1 MTDGGDPEEP
11 SLQDLIGLWLER
23 IWDESVDPAEEAERI
38 VADAPERLRV
48 ELRRE
53 LAEMLDLAR
62 STVQQGQ
69 LRPGASVGAYV
80 LVERLGA
87 GSTGVVW
94 SARRHVEGSEEPP
107 RFALKLLHPVYLS
120 SASGQRRVH
129 AEIEAARALTGPGL
143 VPVVDL
149 VESGDLLALVMPLV
163 GSGRTLADELA
174 QAREAGHGHDR
185 RQILQDLLPAIRGL
199 AQLHA
204 SGIAHLDFKP
214 GNLLRE
220 ARGALILADLG
231 LIKAL
236 DEPTWTR
243 SHQLIGTP
251 AYMSPELARG
261 DRRHAGP
268 EADVWAVGVT
278 LYEALNLSRPFEGA
292 STAELLREIEVH
304 RPRRLSTPS
313 DDAAVTGFSA
323 RAWRIILRCLE
334 KEPARRYP
342 SAAELLADLERLLGS
357 NEPVG
362 VSRMR
367 QWALGLEQRRKEV
380 VITGLAVMVAAT
392 SLLVAL
398 RFRDLE
404 AEASAQLERA
414 ERALSGMDRIL
425 SLTRE
430 AALGLGPETNL
441 QDLAA
446 VMELAMESPT
456 PSGSAASILGQLAQ
470 LCWDGTVTGELE
482 SALELSQAA
491 LEAHE
496 SLGGLDQALLLAQRA
511 SYLERSGSRM
521 EAAQELAQA
530 AKRFE
535 ESASVAAKQETA
547 LFLEGRA
554 TWCRARARRL
564 QRETGDDLELRE
576 RLETARRGL
585 GRGQASPWALRLEL
599 ELLLFYA
606 ERGSLD
612 PGPFEQLQRE
622 LADRLGGR
630 HPWCLDAFESELRAR
645 LDHQPDSK
653 AKRPVELAR
662 ALRTGVES
670 RHGANHPWT
679 AMAYALESR
688 ALAQANRGDA
698 SLEAAQAACRALGA
712 APNASLSEVLG
723 EATHAGDR
731 LQVARLRTCV
741 ALAEALAKGGLLD
754 SADREALEARAT
766 QTLGPS
772 PDLTRRVRRLL

>member
-1 MTDGGDPEEP
+1 
-11 SLQDLIGLWLER
+11 
-23 IWDESVDPAEEAERI
+23 
-38 VADAPERLRV
+38 
-48 ELRRE
+48 
-53 LAEMLDLAR
+53 MLDLAR

-69 LRPGASVGAYV
+69 LRPGASVGPYV

-94 SARRHVEGSEEPP
+94 SARRQAEGAEGPP
-107 RFALKLLHPVYLS
+107 HFALKLLHPVYLS
-120 SASGQRRVH
+120 STTGQRRVR
-129 AEIEAARALTGPGL
+129 AEIEAARAVTGPGL

-149 VESGDLLALVMPLV
+149 LENGELLALVMPLV

-174 QAREAGHGHDR
+174 QAREAGHGRDR
-185 RQILQDLLPAIRGL
+185 RQVLQDLLPAIRGL

-214 GNLLRE
+214 GNLLRK
-220 ARGALILADLG
+220 ARGALVLADLG

-261 DRRHAGP
+261 DRRHAGA

-334 KEPARRYP
+334 KDPARRYP

-367 QWALGLEQRRKEV
+367 EWALGLEQRRKEV

-414 ERALSGMDRIL
+414 ERALWGMDRIL
-425 SLTRE
+425 SLTLE
-430 AALGLGPETNL
+430 AALGLGPETTL

-446 VMELAMESPT
+446 VVELAMESPT
-456 PSGSAASILGQLAQ
+456 PSGHAASILGQLAR
-470 LCWDGTVTGELE
+470 LCWDGTVTGELDSALELGE
-482 SALELSQAA
+482 SALEAQGSLEGLS
-491 LEAHE
+491 
-496 SLGGLDQALLLAQRA
+496 QALLLFQCA
-511 SYLERSGSRM
+511 SFLERSGCRQAAAESFA
-521 EAAQELAQA
+521 EAARRFGECARA
-530 AKRFE
+530 AAE
-535 ESASVAAKQETA
+535 PEPA
-547 LFLEGRA
+547 LFLKGRA
-554 TWCRARARRL
+554 AWCRARVRRL
-564 QRETGDDLELRE
+564 QRETGDGPWGDGLELRE
-576 RLETARRGL
+576 QLEAARRGL
-585 GRGQASPWALRLEL
+585 EHGQPSASALRLDL
-599 ELLLFYA
+599 ELLLFDA
-606 ERGSLD
+606 ERAPLD
-612 PGPFEQLQRE
+612 PGPFEELQRD
-622 LADRLGGR
+622 LADRLGGH
-630 HPWCLDAFESELRAR
+630 HPWCLDALEGELRAR
-645 LDHQPDSK
+645 LDRQPDSK
-653 AKRPVELAR
+653 TTRPVELAR
-662 ALRTGVES
+662 ALRTGVET
-670 RHGANHPWT
+670 RYGAHHPWT

-688 ALAQANRGDA
+688 ALAQADRGDA

-712 APNASLSEVLG
+712 APNASLAELLG
-723 EATHAGDR
+723 EAADR
-731 LQVARLRTCV
+731 LRDARLRACV
-741 ALAEALAKGGLLD
+741 ALAEARGRLGQLD
-754 SADREALEARAT
+754 GADRKALEARCT

-772 PDLTRRVRRLL
+772 HDLTKRVRRLQ